1 MRSDAVIIVI
11 PPTETTQSYTYVAYN
26 YNYLRK
32 LASYKLI
39 TGLIKAITVSR
50 SQTGRPVGNHSLRP
64 GLRPG

>member
-39 TGLIKAITVSR
+39 TGLIKAKFHYGIQVADR
-50 SQTGRPVGNHSLRP
+50 QTGRKP
-64 GLRPG
+64 